1 MRKHP
6 IFRFLSLAIVACLL
20 LSFAAPVQAAGTLTW
35 AEVEH
40 TRHTAPPADRQFT
53 KPETTEQTHKD
64 TDQVRVSILLADRS
78 TVQAGY
84 ATAGIAQNAGA
95 MAYRDRLLADQE
107 AVAQA
112 ISTQVLGGQ
121 ELDVVWN
128 MTLAC
133 NLISA
138 NVPYGKLEEI
148 RTLDG
153 VQDVILEQQYMPLT
167 EQSASAEPQT
177 ILSDGMTG
185 AGIAWADGYTGA
197 GSRIAVIDT
206 GTDTDHQSFDNGA
219 FLYALA
225 QDAEAAGEDSDD
237 YIQSLS
243 LLDKAEI
250 EDVLPKLHAYERTS
264 GLTAEQL
271 YLNEKLPFGYN
282 YVDKDLDIT
291 HDRDSQGGHGSHVG
305 GIATANRY
313 LPDGKGSY
321 IPAAE
326 AVYVTGSAPDAQLIT
341 MKVFGKNGGAYDSD
355 YMAAIED
362 AILLDCDTVNLS
374 LGSPYP
380 GYAYNDTY
388 AQILDGLTS
397 TDTVV
402 TISAGNSGYW
412 VENAATGGYLYSD
425 GANFAA
431 GGSPGTYANALT
443 VASVDNAGAIGPYFQ
458 VNDRI
463 IVYTETTGYRNQP
476 MAGLDSTGTGTA
488 FPFVYVDGVGRPED
502 YQGMDLT
509 GKVVFCARGDT
520 SFFEKANAA
529 AGLGAAAVVIYNNQP
544 GSINMDL
551 SGYEYDAPCVSIT
564 QEEGMAVK
572 EAGTAVTAGDK
583 TYYQGTLQICSDTGV
598 SHYDW
603 SSMSSFSSWG
613 VPGTLSLKPEITAPG
628 GNILSVNGELK
639 QTDQYV
645 LMSGTSMA
653 TPHLAGLDALLAQY
667 IREEQLAERT
677 GLSPRTLAQSLLMS
691 TAQPLR
697 DENGLYYPVLQQG
710 AGLAQVDKA
719 IAAQSYVL
727 VDGQSDGKVKAEL
740 GDDPEKA
747 GVYQFS
753 FTLNNLTEE
762 ARDYALSAD
771 LFTQD
776 VFAQENTLYLDTATK
791 NLPVNA
797 AFSVDGVPVASRKSL
812 EQYDWNDD
820 GTTDA
825 QDANYLLACLLDGK
839 TLPDGDVNG
848 DGKVNTYDAHLLLA
862 LLESD
867 TCVTLPA
874 GGQLKIDVTLTL
886 SQEIKA
892 YLDEATPNGAYLE
905 AFVYAE
911 AVTDEEG
918 AQGDVHTIPVLGFY
932 GSWTDPSMFD
942 VGSYLDDI
950 YGTETR
956 TPYLGQTSNVFTIS
970 YAGDSGDYIFGG
982 NPLADEETYLPQR
995 NAFNNQSGDI
1005 LSQIY
1010 FALIRVAGNCKL
1022 TVRNRDTGEAYIDE
1036 EVGGNYGAFYYTN
1049 GQSWQNTQLGLNLS
1063 WAGTD
1068 SQGKPLPDGTP
1079 VEISLSCAPEYY
1091 RNADGSY
1098 RWDDLGRGAAFTTQL
1113 TIDNTAPQITDI
1125 SLSLTGNRALSIRAK
1140 DNQYVAAVTLMNA
1153 SGTKVLETVVPNQ
1166 TEAAA
1171 EIAATLRL
1179 DSYTG
1184 NKFLVAVYDYAMNE
1198 TVYEVKLN
1206 QSVEIPRP
1214 YFTAVNRSTQYD
1226 GYLNWVGF
1234 DREAEEVTPLADV
1247 LTSTP
1252 RAAAY
1257 ADGYVFAVTDD
1268 NHLLVAEDEDL
1279 SVFTEIA
1286 ALSHSEYPIKDFR
1299 DLAYSRADGKLYGLY
1314 YSGANQSALPYLC
1327 AIDPLV
1333 GAMEV
1338 LGELGAD
1345 LDALAIDE
1353 EGTFY
1358 GKTYGGG
1365 DLYTYTLET
1374 YRQPELVGNLGD
1386 FTSRALNTMTW
1397 DANTNRL
1404 YWGYCADSKTQL
1416 VEIDPVT
1423 AEAAVLQTLPFASV
1437 GLYTRPE
1444 TQQGALQ
1451 PTDQVA
1457 GVTLNENSIR
1467 LMAGEAKQLQAKVLP
1482 WTITN
1487 SQVTWTSS
1495 DASVASVD
1503 QSGRVTANAPG
1514 SAVITA
1520 AAVLDPGKTASCT
1533 VEVFTIQQNL
1543 NALIWDEEG
1552 SVWWSEFATD
1562 QLPSYTKLTE
1572 EPYSLPLTS
1581 VAYGP
1586 DGLLYAATL
1595 DTETV
1600 TSQYYQIDE
1609 KTWTATAI
1617 GDSEIGYMDLA
1628 YAPHLGED
1636 GVMLAVYG
1644 QNIVLI
1650 DPDTG
1655 NYFGGWNWYGGAN
1668 LVGIAY
1674 CESTY
1679 DEEAQVNR
1687 DCFFLI
1693 DADGDVYYD
1702 AFSYVNGEY
1711 QDILGAQGRL
1721 GNLGFSTDTPY
1732 FSSAYFDGQYLFWS
1746 KYTQSEDRS
1755 RLIVWDCTG
1764 SGLVHDLGTFDAS
1777 VWPVGGLF
1785 QLGKI
1790 PTGRAD
1796 TNYSALLEDAVGT
1809 PSLAPEELDT
1819 MELRATSGGLQSAA
1833 LPQDDGRSRTAQ
1845 ASPIA
1850 IQEDGTVTV
1859 ALTAP
1864 ADTTNG
1870 RLRVTYDQEKLTF
1883 LRAESGLA
1891 ATAQRLQDG
1900 VLEFAYADQE
1910 PVSSLLL
1917 LTFQAKPGAI
1927 GQTQLQI
1934 LTTERNDNDALAL
1947 TETLDISLFHACY
1960 AKLFQDVNLNA
1971 WYHESIDFVV
1981 SQGLMT
1987 GVAAGHFRPD
1997 GELTRAQLVTVL
2009 YRMAGEPETEERTP
2023 FQDISEG
2030 RFYTDA
2036 VAWAYETGIAK
2047 GVTDTKFAPNT
2058 SVTREQ
2064 MATFFARYAA
2074 FSGNPVEPTGDLST
2088 FADSARVSPFALES
2102 MRWAVAQG
2110 LIQGTSATTLSP
2122 KNHTTRA
2129 QAAAVLMRFCQ
2140 VFA

>member
-53 KPETTEQTHKD
+53 QPETTEQTHKD

-848 DGKVNTYDAHLLLA
+848 DGKVNTYDAHVRHPPCRRA
-862 LLESD
+862 AENRRDPDPVPGNQS
-867 TCVTLPA
+867 LP
-874 GGQLKIDVTLTL
+874 GR
-886 SQEIKA
+886 S
-892 YLDEATPNGAYLE
+892 
-905 AFVYAE
+905 
-911 AVTDEEG
+911 
-918 AQGDVHTIPVLGFY
+918 H
-932 GSWTDPSMFD
+932 
-942 VGSYLDDI
+942 
-950 YGTETR
+950 
-956 TPYLGQTSNVFTIS
+956 
-970 YAGDSGDYIFGG
+970 
-982 NPLADEETYLPQR
+982 PQR
-995 NAFNNQSGDI
+995 RI
-1005 LSQIY
+1005 
-1010 FALIRVAGNCKL
+1010 
-1022 TVRNRDTGEAYIDE
+1022 
-1036 EVGGNYGAFYYTN
+1036 
-1049 GQSWQNTQLGLNLS
+1049 
-1063 WAGTD
+1063 
-1068 SQGKPLPDGTP
+1068 
-1079 VEISLSCAPEYY
+1079 
-1091 RNADGSY
+1091 
-1098 RWDDLGRGAAFTTQL
+1098 
-1113 TIDNTAPQITDI
+1113 
-1125 SLSLTGNRALSIRAK
+1125 
-1140 DNQYVAAVTLMNA
+1140 
-1153 SGTKVLETVVPNQ
+1153 
-1166 TEAAA
+1166 
-1171 EIAATLRL
+1171 
-1179 DSYTG
+1179 
-1184 NKFLVAVYDYAMNE
+1184 
-1198 TVYEVKLN
+1198 
-1206 QSVEIPRP
+1206 
-1214 YFTAVNRSTQYD
+1214 
-1226 GYLNWVGF
+1226 
-1234 DREAEEVTPLADV
+1234 
-1247 LTSTP
+1247 
-1252 RAAAY
+1252 
-1257 ADGYVFAVTDD
+1257 
-1268 NHLLVAEDEDL
+1268 
-1279 SVFTEIA
+1279 
-1286 ALSHSEYPIKDFR
+1286 
-1299 DLAYSRADGKLYGLY
+1299 
-1314 YSGANQSALPYLC
+1314 
-1327 AIDPLV
+1327 
-1333 GAMEV
+1333 
-1338 LGELGAD
+1338 
-1345 LDALAIDE
+1345 
-1353 EGTFY
+1353 
-1358 GKTYGGG
+1358 
-1365 DLYTYTLET
+1365 
-1374 YRQPELVGNLGD
+1374 
-1386 FTSRALNTMTW
+1386 
-1397 DANTNRL
+1397 
-1404 YWGYCADSKTQL
+1404 
-1416 VEIDPVT
+1416 
-1423 AEAAVLQTLPFASV
+1423 
-1437 GLYTRPE
+1437 
-1444 TQQGALQ
+1444 
-1451 PTDQVA
+1451 
-1457 GVTLNENSIR
+1457 
-1467 LMAGEAKQLQAKVLP
+1467 
-1482 WTITN
+1482 
-1487 SQVTWTSS
+1487 
-1495 DASVASVD
+1495 
-1503 QSGRVTANAPG
+1503 
-1514 SAVITA
+1514 
-1520 AAVLDPGKTASCT
+1520 
-1533 VEVFTIQQNL
+1533 
-1543 NALIWDEEG
+1543 
-1552 SVWWSEFATD
+1552 
-1562 QLPSYTKLTE
+1562 
-1572 EPYSLPLTS
+1572 
-1581 VAYGP
+1581 
-1586 DGLLYAATL
+1586 
-1595 DTETV
+1595 
-1600 TSQYYQIDE
+1600 
-1609 KTWTATAI
+1609 
-1617 GDSEIGYMDLA
+1617 
-1628 YAPHLGED
+1628 
-1636 GVMLAVYG
+1636 
-1644 QNIVLI
+1644 
-1650 DPDTG
+1650 
-1655 NYFGGWNWYGGAN
+1655 
-1668 LVGIAY
+1668 
-1674 CESTY
+1674 
-1679 DEEAQVNR
+1679 
-1687 DCFFLI
+1687 
-1693 DADGDVYYD
+1693 
-1702 AFSYVNGEY
+1702 
-1711 QDILGAQGRL
+1711 
-1721 GNLGFSTDTPY
+1721 
-1732 FSSAYFDGQYLFWS
+1732 
-1746 KYTQSEDRS
+1746 
-1755 RLIVWDCTG
+1755 
-1764 SGLVHDLGTFDAS
+1764 
-1777 VWPVGGLF
+1777 
-1785 QLGKI
+1785 
-1790 PTGRAD
+1790 
-1796 TNYSALLEDAVGT
+1796 
-1809 PSLAPEELDT
+1809 
-1819 MELRATSGGLQSAA
+1819 SGGLCVCR
-1833 LPQDDGRSRTAQ
+1833 GRHRRRGRPGRRPRHSR
-1845 ASPIA
+1845 I
-1850 IQEDGTVTV
+1850 G
-1859 ALTAP
+1859 LL
-1864 ADTTNG
+1864 
-1870 RLRVTYDQEKLTF
+1870 RLLDRSVHVRCGL
-1883 LRAESGLA
+1883 LSG
-1891 ATAQRLQDG
+1891 
-1900 VLEFAYADQE
+1900 
-1910 PVSSLLL
+1910 
-1917 LTFQAKPGAI
+1917 
-1927 GQTQLQI
+1927 
-1934 LTTERNDNDALAL
+1934 
-1947 TETLDISLFHACY
+1947 
-1960 AKLFQDVNLNA
+1960 
-1971 WYHESIDFVV
+1971 
-1981 SQGLMT
+1981 
-1987 GVAAGHFRPD
+1987 
-1997 GELTRAQLVTVL
+1997 
-2009 YRMAGEPETEERTP
+2009 
-2023 FQDISEG
+2023 
-2030 RFYTDA
+2030 
-2036 VAWAYETGIAK
+2036 
-2047 GVTDTKFAPNT
+2047 
-2058 SVTREQ
+2058 
-2064 MATFFARYAA
+2064 
-2074 FSGNPVEPTGDLST
+2074 
-2088 FADSARVSPFALES
+2088 
-2102 MRWAVAQG
+2102 
-2110 LIQGTSATTLSP
+2110 
-2122 KNHTTRA
+2122 
-2129 QAAAVLMRFCQ
+2129 
-2140 VFA
+2140 